1 MNPDICK
8 NPAIR
13 IRARLCESLYLEP
26 MQVDKS
32 QVELKVEIYADAN
45 GEFTSVVLAKEVFLL
60 EAAFLTGIDE
70 GEERRGLVPL
80 FVEDAFYDTSGIR
93 ATNIESAVKA
103 TLEMIREQ
111 LLKAGKP
118 IEYLADLQRSDIT

>member
-1 MNPDICK
+1 M
-8 NPAIR
+8 
-13 IRARLCESLYLEP
+13 
-26 MQVDKS
+26 
-32 QVELKVEIYADAN
+32 EIYADAN

-70 GEERRGLVPL
+70 GEERRGMVPL